1 MSHPHSH
8 TDDYR
13 LPPDIISSINYI
25 DRERR
30 DINTEDTDYNRHI
43 PLLIVIFFAV
53 LLVLIGLAAIT
64 NGFLTIL
71 PSLWGG
77 LGPFYLAY
85 HIKKQKKQNADLQEY
100 HDIYVRDVVV
110 PLLESLNSQF
120 RYDRHGSIL
129 PHCAEVLTQH
139 LTLEPIR
146 KAEDLVEGEQDNVSV
161 RFGEVEK
168 LADEEYEKFICFVAD
183 FNKQLSAT
191 TLLAPKQVSSVW
203 RGFRVKRKMAKS
215 LKAIQLDNPTFNK
228 KYRVYTDSDIEA
240 RYVLTP
246 GFMENIV
253 KDNEN
258 LYGYYLFKD
267 NKMIFLGSI
276 FVNNQQMDLFDI
288 HADTDIYEQTL
299 QTAKALRQ
307 LLGIVKVFNLNSR
320 IWK

>member
-1 MSHPHSH
+1 
-8 TDDYR
+8 
-13 LPPDIISSINYI
+13 
-25 DRERR
+25 
-30 DINTEDTDYNRHI
+30 
-43 PLLIVIFFAV
+43 
-53 LLVLIGLAAIT
+53 
-64 NGFLTIL
+64 
-71 PSLWGG
+71 
-77 LGPFYLAY
+77 
-85 HIKKQKKQNADLQEY
+85 
-100 HDIYVRDVVV
+100 
-110 PLLESLNSQF
+110 
-120 RYDRHGSIL
+120 
-129 PHCAEVLTQH
+129 
-139 LTLEPIR
+139 
-146 KAEDLVEGEQDNVSV
+146 
-161 RFGEVEK
+161 
-168 LADEEYEKFICFVAD
+168 
-183 FNKQLSAT
+183 
-191 TLLAPKQVSSVW
+191 
-203 RGFRVKRKMAKS
+203 MAKS